1 MNDCEPVMNDST
13 ETPLTTPFDRRAL
26 LGVLAG
32 GAASL
37 ACGATRAEAATEVAA
52 APAVPAAPAVHMRR
66 GRAALVGSN
75 NALVGMQQHF
85 SRLLD
90 GAEPLDVAI
99 DIVKIVE
106 ADPNDKSVGLGG
118 LPDEDGHVTL
128 DAACMHG
135 PTHNAGSVACIQNIL
150 HPSEVAR
157 LVMERTDHVM
167 LVGEGAYR
175 FARSHGHPHVDLL
188 TEETR
193 QIWMAWKESMSDKDD
208 RLPPRR
214 KAEDDKKPAEKQPTD
229 KKGAWMIDWHGE
241 RVAVTELFGAKRPT
255 GTIHV
260 SGISPS
266 GDVACTTTTSGLAWK
281 IPGRIGDSPIIGAG
295 LYCDQEAGSA
305 GGTGRGEAAILAHAS
320 SACIELMRAGQP
332 PLEAGL
338 EVLRR
343 VVRQTQRM
351 AAWQPELVD
360 KDGRPTFDLQLY
372 VLGLDGTYA
381 GVSLSGRGQY
391 AAADPDAGPRA
402 LPLVGVFA

>member
-1 MNDCEPVMNDST
+1 MQDQTRKTT
-13 ETPLTTPFDRRAL
+13 EAHLDRRSL
-26 LGVLAG
+26 LGAFAG
-32 GAASL
+32 GAAGL
-37 ACGATRAEAATEVAA
+37 ACGAPRAHA
-52 APAVPAAPAVHMRR
+52 APVSAPAVHVKR
-66 GRAALVGSN
+66 GRAALVGSH
-75 NALVGMQQHF
+75 NALVGMQRHF
-85 SRLLD
+85 ARLLA

-106 ADPNDKSVGLGG
+106 ADPNDQSVGLGG

-135 PTHNAGSVACIQNIL
+135 PTHNAGSVACIENIL

-175 FARSHGHPHVDLL
+175 FARSHGHAHVDLL

-193 QIWMAWKESMSDKDD
+193 RIWMAWKESMSDRDD
-208 RLPPRR
+208 RLPPRP
-214 KAEDDKKPAEKQPTD
+214 KAGETKT
-229 KKGAWMIDWHGE
+229 GWVIDWKGE
-241 RVAVTELFGAKRPT
+241 QVAVEELFGAKRPT

-260 SGISPS
+260 SGVGTN

-320 SACIELMRAGQP
+320 SACIELMRNGKS
-332 PLEAGL
+332 PLDAGL

-351 AAWQPELVD
+351 ATWQPELVD
-360 KDGRPTFDLQLY
+360 AEGRPSFDLQLY
-372 VLGLDGTYA
+372 VLGLDGTHA
-381 GVSLSGRGQY
+381 GVSLKGAGQY

-402 LPLVGVFA
+402 LPLVGVFQS

>member
-1 MNDCEPVMNDST
+1 MDTMMH
-13 ETPLTTPFDRRAL
+13 TPLNAPLDRRAL
-26 LGVLAG
+26 FGVLAG
-32 GAASL
+32 GAAGL
-37 ACGATRAEAATEVAA
+37 ACGASRAEAAPHVAA
-52 APAVPAAPAVHMRR
+52 APAVHLRR
-66 GRAALVGSN
+66 GRAVLVGSH
-75 NALVGMQQHF
+75 NALTGMQQHY
-85 SRLLD
+85 SRLLA

-99 DIVKIVE
+99 DIVKLVE

-118 LPDEDGHVTL
+118 LPDEDGNVTL

-208 RLPPRR
+208 RLPPR
-214 KAEDDKKPAEKQPTD
+214 KKPDDKKT
-229 KKGAWMIDWHGE
+229 GWMVDWHGE
-241 RVAVTELFGAKRPT
+241 RVAVTDLFGAKRPT
-255 GTIHV
+255 GTVHV
-260 SGISPS
+260 SGLGTN

-320 SACIELMRAGQP
+320 SACIELMRGGKP

-360 KDGRPTFDLQLY
+360 KDGRPTFDLHLY
-372 VLGLDGTYA
+372 VLGLDGTFA
-381 GVSLSGRGQY
+381 GVNLSGGGQY
-391 AAADPDAGPRA
+391 AAADPDGGPRA
-402 LPLVGVFA
+402 LPLVGVFD

>member
-1 MNDCEPVMNDST
+1 MNEYEPAMNHSP
-13 ETPLTTPFDRRAL
+13 ETPINVPLDRRAL

-37 ACGATRAEAATEVAA
+37 ACGATRAEAATEVA
-52 APAVPAAPAVHMRR
+52 PAPAVHVHR
-66 GRAALVGSN
+66 GRAALVGSH
-75 NALVGMQQHF
+75 NALSGMQQHF
-85 SRLLD
+85 SRLVA

-118 LPDEDGHVTL
+118 LPDEDGNVTL

-167 LVGEGAYR
+167 LVGDGAYR

-193 QIWMAWKESMSDKDD
+193 KIWMAWRESMSDKDD
-208 RLPPRR
+208 RLPPR
-214 KAEDDKKPAEKQPTD
+214 KKTAEKQPTD
-229 KKGAWMIDWHGE
+229 KKGVWLIDWHGE
-241 RVAVTELFGAKRPT
+241 QVAVTDLLGAKRPT
-255 GTIHV
+255 GTVHV
-260 SGISPS
+260 SGIAPS

-305 GGTGRGEAAILAHAS
+305 GGTGRGEAAILSHAS

-381 GVSLSGRGQY
+381 GVSLSGRGHY

-402 LPLVGVFA
+402 LPLVGVFD

>member
-1 MNDCEPVMNDST
+1 LNHTEHAMNEPT
-13 ETPLTTPFDRRAL
+13 ETPLIAPLDRRAL

-37 ACGATRAEAATEVAA
+37 ACGATRAEAANTVAG
-52 APAVPAAPAVHMRR
+52 APAVHVRR
-66 GRAALVGSN
+66 ARAALVGSHN
-75 NALVGMQQHF
+75 GLAGMQQHF
-85 SRLLD
+85 SRLLA

-99 DIVKIVE
+99 DIVKLVE

-118 LPDEDGHVTL
+118 LPDEDGNVTL

-193 QIWMAWKESMSDKDD
+193 KIWMAWKESMSDKDD
-208 RLPPRR
+208 RLPPRK
-214 KAEDDKKPAEKQPTD
+214 KAEDTKKT
-229 KKGAWMIDWHGE
+229 GWLIDWHGE
-241 RVAVTELFGAKRPT
+241 RVAVTDLFGAKRPT

-260 SGISPS
+260 SGMGTN

-305 GGTGRGEAAILAHAS
+305 GGTGRGEAAILSHAS

-351 AAWQPELVD
+351 AVWQPELVD
-360 KDGRPTFDLQLY
+360 KDGRPSFDLQLY

-402 LPLVGVFA
+402 LPLVGVFD